1 MFCFYPDLPNRWIIL
16 IVTHFKRSV
25 LAISHQLQVASM
37 IDPVT
42 AFLKRANINLPA
54 PISSCIVISTET
66 PLSETTDKSGEIS
79 GKVLQ
84 HHNIPDPVSTASRV
98 LNTLS
103 CCSDLLASIDDADS
117 NIKLLRIQS
126 DLSQSLIITGK
137 RVQWIQNQNGFRLLI
152 LLFRQSVCAFC
163 YIE

>member
-1 MFCFYPDLPNRWIIL
+1 MLGRATPKWFVLILTFQTDQYIL
-16 IVTHFKRSV
+16 IATDFKSPPD
-25 LAISHQLQVASM
+25 LQVASM

-66 PLSETTDKSGEIS
+66 RDKASEIS

-103 CCSDLLASIDDADS
+103 CCSDLLASIEDADS
-117 NIKLLRIQS
+117 TIKLLRIQS
-126 DLSQSLIITGK
+126 DTSQSLILTGK
-137 RVQWIQNQNGFRLLI
+137 RVLYN
-152 LLFRQSVCAFC
+152 
-163 YIE
+163 